1 MDDKFAMAATIV
13 KKTGDGYTFG
23 TGQMLMLTT

>member
-13 KKTGDGYTFG
+13 KRQVMDTHLVH
-23 TGQMLMLTT
+23 GQMLMLTT